1 MKKVLLILLA
11 TLALGVVIVLVLA
24 MGQPDTFRVERQAS
38 IRALP
43 ETVFAH
49 LNDFKQWERWSPW
62 EKLDTAMQRTLSGS
76 GAGVG
81 AVYEWSGNDDVGK
94 GRMEIIG
101 SVPSTSITIN
111 LDFLEPF
118 EGHSV
123 TNFSLRRDGLTTAVT
138 WTMDGTNQFLG
149 KVMCV
154 FVDMDVMV
162 GGDFEEGLS
171 NLKRVAEEETR
182 DIVLTRTFNAPLERV
197 WKAWT
202 DPAQV
207 MKWWGPRGFTSPS
220 CQIDLREGGRY
231 IFSMRPPKEFGSND
245 LYTSG
250 VYSKIVPGELL
261 EFNQGLSDKDGN
273 RIDPGTIG
281 MPADF
286 PAEIPTSLKFARVG
300 DKTELTATE
309 YGWRIGQMREL
320 SEAGFAECLD
330 KLGESLR

>member
-1 MKKVLLILLA
+1 MKKALLILLTA
-11 TLALGVVIVLVLA
+11 LALGVVIVLVLA
-24 MGQPDTFRVERQAS
+24 MNQPDTIRVERQAT

-43 ETVFAH
+43 ETIFAQ
-49 LNDFKQWERWSPW
+49 LNDFNRWEHWSPW
-62 EKLDTAMQRTLSGS
+62 EKLDTAMQRTLSGP
-76 GAGVG
+76 GTGVG

-94 GRMEIIG
+94 GRMEIVESI
-101 SVPSTSITIN
+101 PSSNVTIK
-111 LDFLEPF
+111 LDFIDPF
-118 EGHSV
+118 EAHNV
-123 TNFSLRRDGLTTAVT
+123 TTFALRREGATTAVA
-138 WTMDGTNQFLG
+138 WTMEGPNQFMG

-154 FVDMDVMV
+154 FFDMDAMI
-162 GGDFEEGLS
+162 GADFEEGLS

-182 DIVLTRTFNAPLERV
+182 DIVITRTYNAPVEQV

-207 MKWWGPRGFTSPS
+207 KKWWGPRGFTSPS
-220 CQIDLREGGRY
+220 CQIDLREGGR
-231 IFSMRPPKEFGSND
+231 FVFAMRPPKEFGPND

-261 EFNQGLSDKDGN
+261 EFTQGLSDKDGN
-273 RIDPGTIG
+273 RIDPATIG
-281 MPADF
+281 MPPDF
-286 PAEIPTSLKFARVG
+286 PADIPTSLKFTRVG

-330 KLGESLR
+330 KLGETLR